1 MRPLSAILLVLSATL
16 LASCRGQ
23 SEGPIKGVLVVYPD
37 GLDDEAVRMSESLQI
52 HVPTVDD
59 EPVFSY
65 SFVPWSDFRGD
76 LRARRTVLVLLEDS
90 TDAPRGLIRTG
101 DIWSG
106 RDLWA
111 RDQLVYAAVPGSCD
125 AAALSESLLS
135 AYEHHLEAW
144 LYRGFVSTSMSSPE
158 RMDSLAALGF
168 GLDVPRSYST
178 AVWKPEQGF
187 IQYQRFVS
195 DEGMLMLSIRWADSD
210 SAVGSSEEA
219 VTWREEMS
227 RRFFY
232 DASADSVDRA
242 RLSASPIEV
251 GGASGWILLG
261 SWRNPEHLNAGAFS
275 SYVLSTDTRRY
286 ILDIEVYNPGEEKEI
301 YIREGWLIFNTF
313 IPED

>member
-1 MRPLSAILLVLSATL
+1 MRPLQSILLLASAAL
-16 LASCRGQ
+16 MASCRGQ

-37 GLDDEAVRMSESLQI
+37 GLDREAVRLAESVQI
-52 HVPTVDD
+52 YVPTVDD

-65 SFVPWSDFRGD
+65 SFAPQSDFRGD
-76 LRARRTVLVLLEDS
+76 LRARRTVLVLLGDS
-90 TDAPRGLIRTG
+90 TDAPRGLTRSG
-101 DIWSG
+101 GIWSG
-106 RDLWA
+106 HDLWA
-111 RDQLVYAAVPGSCD
+111 RDQLVFAAIPGSFD
-125 AAALSESLLS
+125 TGALSESLLS
-135 AYEHHLEAW
+135 AYEHHLETW

-158 RMDSLAALGF
+158 RMDSLASLGF
-168 GLDVPRSYST
+168 RLDIPRSYST
-178 AVWKPEQGF
+178 EVWKPEQGF
-187 IQYQRFVS
+187 LQYQRFVS
-195 DEGMLMLSIRWADSD
+195 EEGMLLLSIRWADSD
-210 SAVGSSEEA
+210 SSIGSSEDA

-232 DASADSVDRA
+232 DASADSVDRS
-242 RLSASPIEV
+242 RLSASPLEA

-275 SYVLSTDTRRY
+275 SYVLSTDSRRY

>member
-1 MRPLSAILLVLSATL
+1 MRHLPVILLLVSTAL

-23 SEGPIKGVLVVYPD
+23 SEGPIKGVMVVYPD
-37 GLDDEAVRMSESLQI
+37 GLEDQAVQLAESLQI
-52 HVPTVDD
+52 YVPTVED
-59 EPVFSY
+59 EPVFSW
-65 SFVPWSDFRGD
+65 SFAPQSAFRGD
-76 LRARRTVLVLLEDS
+76 LKARRTVLVLLADS
-90 TDAPRGLIRTG
+90 SEAPRGLSRTG
-101 DIWSG
+101 GIWSG

-111 RDQLVYAAVPGSCD
+111 RDQTVYAALLGSVD
-125 AAALSESLLS
+125 TDALSESLLS

-168 GLDVPRSYST
+168 RMDVPRSWST
-178 AVWKPEQGF
+178 EVWKPEEGF

-195 DEGMLMLSIRWADSD
+195 EEGMLMLSIRWADSD
-210 SAVGSSEEA
+210 SSLGSSGEA

-242 RLSASPIEV
+242 RLSASPLEV

-275 SYVLSTDTRRY
+275 SYVLSTDSRRY

-313 IPED
+313 IPEE